1 VKNLMMTEDEIMA
14 AYLLK
19 GGKMLSKS
27 CSTCGC
33 PLFEYKGE
41 TLCVVCKESEN
52 DEGNKEKISSPAS
65 KPEKSSPDAGR
76 KDTGE
81 LKGSMENMLAVL
93 CERIRNEPDPGRV
106 LVLMNSVKKGIE
118 AYNLL
123 P

>member
-1 VKNLMMTEDEIMA
+1 MMTEDEIMA

-19 GGKMLSKS
+19 GGKMLSKP

-41 TLCVVCKESEN
+41 TLCVVCKESEKN
-52 DEGNKEKISSPAS
+52 EGNKEKISSSTS
-65 KPEKSSPDAGR
+65 KREKQSTEAGR

-93 CERIRNEPDPGRV
+93 CERISNEPDPERV